1 MRTVAQVMTDHPRTL
16 RSSDVVGNVR
26 DLMLTTDVHGV
37 PVLDLGRTLV
47 GIVTSADLIEE
58 WPADAPITEVMSDA
72 VEVVAPDVSLVAAG
86 RTMRANRIHHLVV
99 MDGDDV
105 VGVVSSFDLLEG
117 LADEVERRGPLPAG
131 TDG

>member
-1 MRTVAQVMTDHPRTL
+1 MTDRPRTL
-16 RSSDVVGNVR
+16 RSTDVVGNVR

-47 GIVTSADLIEE
+47 GIVTSTDLIEE
-58 WPADAPITEVMSDA
+58 WPPDTPITEVMSDA
-72 VEVVAPDVSLVAAG
+72 VEVVAPGMSLVDAG
-86 RTMRANRIHHLVV
+86 RRMRSNRIHHLVV
-99 MDGDDV
+99 MDGEDV

-117 LADEVERRGPLPAG
+117 LADEVELRGSNLPAG